1 MADFS
6 VNVVTVEDVLPIE
19 GADKIE
25 VAVIG
30 GYQSIIGK
38 GHFKKG
44 DLAAY
49 IPEQSVLPLALIE
62 EMGLV
67 GKLAGS
73 MKNRVKAIKLRGVL
87 SQGLLYPYESLKKK
101 ADDYTLGQFP
111 LPAEGSDVAAV
122 LGVTK
127 HEPGVPAHFAG
138 QMSRPRGD
146 KQLLNYDI
154 ENIKKYN
161 RVLQEGEEVVF
172 TEKIHGTLMQCA
184 YFPDTDEFVVSSKGL
199 GARGFA
205 IEDNEANVNNTY
217 IKAAK
222 KHGLEGKI
230 RALAY
235 ARKNFAKQVTPIF
248 IVGEVFGKGV
258 QDLTYGTEDIQYRAF
273 DVYYGAPGL
282 GDYVDAEFKYK
293 LFDDLA
299 LPYVPV
305 LYRGPFSQTVLEQFT
320 NGKETVSGKQF
331 NVREGVVINPIRERR
346 EKFGRVVLKSV
357 SADYL
362 TRKGGTEFN

>member
-49 IPEQSVLPLALIE
+49 IPEQSVLPPSLIE

-87 SQGLLYPYESLKKK
+87 SQGLLYPVSSLIER
-101 ADDYTLGQFP
+101 ARQENDGGEVE
-111 LPAEGSDVAAV
+111 EGLDVAEF

-127 HEPGVPAHFAG
+127 YEPTIPAQFAG

-154 ENIKKYN
+154 ENIKKYH

-222 KHGLEGKI
+222 KYGLEDKI

-273 DVYYGAPGL
+273 DVYYGIAGA
-282 GDYVDAEFKYK
+282 GDYVDAEFKYT
-293 LFDDLA
+293 LFEDLG

-331 NVREGVVINPIRERR
+331 NVREGIVINPIRERR